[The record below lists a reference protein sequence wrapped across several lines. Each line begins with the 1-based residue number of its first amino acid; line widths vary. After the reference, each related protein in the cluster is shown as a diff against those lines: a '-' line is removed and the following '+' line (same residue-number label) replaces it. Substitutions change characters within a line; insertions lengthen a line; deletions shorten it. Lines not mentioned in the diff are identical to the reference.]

1 MPAGSPE
8 LWHNVTGTLYTVDRF
23 LPESLQHSTDFKKF

>member
-23 LPESLQHSTDFKKF
+23 FQKSLQQSTDFKKF

>member
-23 LPESLQHSTDFKKF
+23 LPESLQQSTDFKKF